1 MQGRTSLGLY
11 ALQWVV
17 FHLGVMVS
25 VPVIV
30 GPALGMNTL
39 EIARLSQTIFF
50 LTGLASL
57 LQVKFGHGVLLVEG
71 PAAPWWVAY
80 VLLGGMAAEMGR
92 PPALVR
98 TDIGGAMMAVGLI
111 FTLMGWAR
119 LITRWRF
126 FFTPRITG
134 VLLTL
139 LGLQMGGVGV
149 RGLVGGGTKLFIIGL
164 LTLLTVIYLA
174 LKGRGILKQGAFV
187 AGVALGWLLSL
198 VTGSSFIP
206 PVKDVALMSLPS
218 LFPWGPPTFDWGTL
232 FSLVLL
238 GILLVP
244 NVIGSLSAWEA
255 AAGDGLPANKYDR
268 ALAASGAANLLSG
281 VGGGVGT
288 IPFAISAGLVSVTG
302 NTEKRPFIL
311 ACILFM
317 AMGLFPPLGGLIGSI
332 PQPVAAAVLLVSGS
346 SLVEIGLKDL
356 LREEGG
362 LRGTF
367 IIGLSLLSG
376 VGVMLLPASYWARVP
391 AWAAGALSNAV
402 IVGTLAGIL
411 LEHVVLREKGERSRA
426 T

>member
-1 MQGRTSLGLY
+1 M
-11 ALQWVV
+11 
-17 FHLGVMVS
+17 
-25 VPVIV
+25 
-30 GPALGMNTL
+30 
-39 EIARLSQTIFF
+39 
-50 LTGLASL
+50 

-126 FFTPRITG
+126 FF
-134 VLLTL
+134 
-139 LGLQMGGVGV
+139 
-149 RGLVGGGTKLFIIGL
+149 
-164 LTLLTVIYLA
+164 Y
-174 LKGRGILKQGAFV
+174 
-187 AGVALGWLLSL
+187 
-198 VTGSSFIP
+198 P
-206 PVKDVALMSLPS
+206 PHH
-218 LFPWGPPTFDWGTL
+218 
-232 FSLVLL
+232 
-238 GILLVP
+238 
-244 NVIGSLSAWEA
+244 
-255 AAGDGLPANKYDR
+255 R
-268 ALAASGAANLLSG
+268 
-281 VGGGVGT
+281 
-288 IPFAISAGLVSVTG
+288 
-302 NTEKRPFIL
+302 
-311 ACILFM
+311 
-317 AMGLFPPLGGLIGSI
+317 
-332 PQPVAAAVLLVSGS
+332 
-346 SLVEIGLKDL
+346 

-402 IVGTLAGIL
+402 IVGPLAGIL